1 MESKAAPV
9 EAPQPPEAVEEPAP
23 NEASVPEA
31 VLEILPEVQTPME
44 AHRFID
50 VLNDCSF

>member
-1 MESKAAPV
+1 M
-9 EAPQPPEAVEEPAP
+9 EAPQPPEAVEELAP

-44 AHRFID
+44 VRSFIH
-50 VLNDCSF
+50 VLHDCSF